1 MVKPAS
7 IWRQRVWKERFWVLH
22 LNYKL
27 GYLIWQQWVNLQQ
40 VCSFFSFILSIACII
55 NPGSKRELPLQT
67 KANRIQLWNEHSCK
81 YVILSTGSEDGGG
94 DEGESDN
101 CGDKWKKFLFCLD
114 VGNFLLST
122 FMAGLSN
129 SVFSPFY
136 TKDATDKGL
145 DVWQSGVVS
154 E

>member
-1 MVKPAS
+1 MQ
-7 IWRQRVWKERFWVLH
+7 WRFLCKNV
-22 LNYKL
+22 
-27 GYLIWQQWVNLQQ
+27 
-40 VCSFFSFILSIACII
+40 
-55 NPGSKRELPLQT
+55 LQT
-67 KANRIQLWNEHSCK
+67 KANQIQFQNEHFCT
-81 YVILSTGSEDGGG
+81 YEILSTGSEDGGG

-145 DVWQSGVVS
+145 NVWQSGVVS